1 MRKITIILM
10 TGLITVS
17 SYAHQVNDSLNSTE
31 PSIES
36 GASHRGVVIDWHD
49 DWDDDHRSAKWFVT
63 VGTDVWAKTRV
74 RADVLGISASEK
86 YNDAWSG
93 FTIGAGRQ
101 WGGVSLGAYLTAFDI
116 DAARVQNV
124 TLRATLDIL
133 PIENLPCVIGEL
145 GFAQINSDLL
155 VERAFSYGWG
165 LGWRMQLIEGF
176 FVDIT
181 GIYNDARFKFDIVE
195 GIPMRLNANRWTVMM
210 GVGVMF

>member
-1 MRKITIILM
+1 MRKITIMMIFC
-10 TGLITVS
+10 LITTS
-17 SYAHQVNDSLNSTE
+17 IDAHQANHNNNSTE
-31 PSIES
+31 PSMES
-36 GASHRGVVIDWHD
+36 DASHRGQSIEWSE
-49 DWDDDHRSAKWFVT
+49 DWDDDDAPKWFVT

-74 RADVLGISASEK
+74 RADVLGISVSEK

-93 FTIGAGRQ
+93 FSIGAGRQ
-101 WGGVSLGAYLTAFDI
+101 WGPVSLGGYLTAFDI
-116 DAARVQNV
+116 DAARIQNV
-124 TLRATLDIL
+124 TLRATMDIL
-133 PIENLPCVIGEL
+133 PIETLPCVIGEL

-165 LGWRMQLIEGF
+165 IGWRMQLIEGF

-210 GVGVMF
+210 GVGVRF